1 MSIFKKIFSVTAVFL
16 GCNISSGFAAP
27 GAQDRTFGQDGFY
40 SLPPDPVRGGK
51 EVVSSF
57 SVDAIGRV
65 MLLGKNTTVTA
76 YAPRIDPPTLFV
88 RLLSTGAPDPGFA
101 GTGVERLSATGNDYL
116 LGLSAFPIDGGKSLM
131 LQTRGQYCSTG
142 PDCYSVG
149 TGGVSGAYIEAQRFN
164 IDGSLDAGYAGLSP
178 RLLSLP
184 DSNPV
189 ILAAPDGALIV
200 FGSFGA
206 RLAGDTVAPFPIYR
220 FDRDGRFDTTFR
232 PDFATLFTCQGG
244 ASAGRLA
251 AAVRQTDG
259 KILVS
264 VSVNL
269 PETSA
274 VCVKRINT
282 DGTLDASLSA
292 AETVP
297 IKGLPRF
304 NRLLALPDG
313 GSALVYD
320 TESLST
326 ATPSNVVWF
335 DAAGKLNKK
344 KGTAG
349 VTELP
354 FIAVGGTSPSSPTF
368 ALPVSIVD
376 DAAVQSNGKVVLV
389 GYQIQDV
396 VALARADR
404 NRPRAIRLDAQG
416 AFDPTFGEGGS
427 GYVSLAPNSTQ
438 NFFSQRK
445 VVISGD
451 GDIFIASEQA
461 TSQQPTGQ
469 ITVLKLEGDP
479 TPKLLGNAV
488 MIPAK
493 PTSFDNIKLSLPG
506 RTCGGR
512 TPYRFAPYGLIKMDK
527 NDLTVSIGI
536 PADDPTPSLPC
547 PLTERDEIDIG
558 VLPAG
563 NYTLTVLTTI
573 ALGESALLP
582 GSPSKVPFTVS
593 DSRAQKAAPFVLLNY
608 SGLWWDPNDPGW
620 GLFIWQDKNDN
631 MLAAW
636 FTFSPDGKQIWNVF
650 QPKWDTY
657 YTTFD
662 ADLLQAKRMPG
673 MTSPPSTA
681 GSNTVIGKARL
692 EFSRCCDSSN
702 SGAIIYR
709 YALPDGN
716 YGLTEQVRGI
726 VRFKP

>member
-1 MSIFKKIFSVTAVFL
+1 MSIFNKIFSVTAVFI
-16 GCNISSGFAAP
+16 GCNISLGFAAP
-27 GAQDRTFGQDGFY
+27 GSTDRTFGQDGFY

-76 YAPRIDPPTLFV
+76 YAPRIDSPTLFV

-101 GTGVERLSATGNDYL
+101 GAGVQRLSASGNDYL
-116 LGLSAFPIDGGKSLM
+116 SGLTAFPIDGGKSLM

-142 PDCYSVG
+142 PDCYAVG
-149 TGGVSGAYIEAQRFN
+149 TGGVAGAYIEAQRFN
-164 IDGSLDAGYAGLSP
+164 IDGSIDAGYAGLSP

-220 FDRDGRFDTTFR
+220 FDRDGRFDATFR

-269 PETSA
+269 PGTSA
-274 VCVKRINT
+274 VCLKRINT

-297 IKGLPRF
+297 VKGLPRF

-335 DAAGKLNKK
+335 DAGGKLNKK

-354 FIAVGGTSPSSPTF
+354 FIAVGGTSFSGPSP

-396 VALARADR
+396 VALARADI

-416 AFDPTFGEGGS
+416 AFDPTFGENGS
-427 GYVSLAPNSTQ
+427 GYVSITPNSTQ
-438 NFFSQRK
+438 NFYSQRK
-445 VVISGD
+445 VFISAD
-451 GDIFIASEQA
+451 DDIFIAGERA

-512 TPYRFAPYGLIKMDK
+512 TPYRSFPYGFIKMDK
-527 NDLTVSIGI
+527 NDLSVRLGSII
-536 PADDPTPSLPC
+536 NDPSPSQPC
-547 PLTERDEIDIG
+547 PATERDEIDIG

-563 NYTLTVLTTI
+563 NYTLTVLTY
-573 ALGESALLP
+573 ANDASNDNAFSLAP

-593 DSRAQKAAPFVLLNY
+593 DARAQKAAPFVLLDN

-631 MLAAW
+631 LLAAW
-636 FTFSPDGKQIWNVF
+636 FTFSSDGKPMWNVF
-650 QPKWDTY
+650 QPKWNTF

-662 ADLLQAKRMPG
+662 ADLLQVQRLPG
-673 MTSPPSTA
+673 TTSPPSTA
-681 GSNTVIGKARL
+681 GSNTVVGKARL
-692 EFSRCCDSSN
+692 DFTRGTDPSN
-702 SGAIIYR
+702 SGQIIYR
-709 YALPDGN
+709 YAG
-716 YGLTEQVRGI
+716 TEMTRSI